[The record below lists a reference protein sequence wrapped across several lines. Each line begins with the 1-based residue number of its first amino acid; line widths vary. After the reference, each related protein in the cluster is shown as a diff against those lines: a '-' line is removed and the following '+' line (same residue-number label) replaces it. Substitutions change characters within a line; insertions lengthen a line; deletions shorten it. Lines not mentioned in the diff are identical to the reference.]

1 MFMKLVL
8 VIPAF
13 NEEKSIVSV
22 IKNLP
27 KKINGVSQVI
37 PVVVDDGSLDETY
50 NLAKKHLKYVIR
62 HIVNLGVGAA
72 TTSGFE
78 AAKKLNADI
87 VVTLDADGQHNPSN
101 IKRVIDPILKKQ
113 ADIVI
118 GTRML
123 DTKEM
128 PTLKVIGNWIMNL
141 ITMLVFQVWTT
152 DSQSGMKALNRRALD
167 KIKLHSLGY
176 EVCSEIIGEV
186 KRNKLKLKE
195 ITIDTIYSD
204 YSKSRGQSWFNAVN
218 ILTRIISIKISG
230 RK

>member
-1 MFMKLVL
+1 MKLVL

-13 NEEKSIVSV
+13 NEENSIVSV

-27 KKINGVSQVI
+27 KKITGVSQII
-37 PVVVDDGSLDETY
+37 PVIIDDGSIDQTY
-50 NLAKKHLKYVIR
+50 TLAKKHLKHVLR

-78 AAKKLNADI
+78 VAKKLNADI

-101 IKRVIDPILKKQ
+101 IKKVIEPILKKQ
-113 ADIVI
+113 ADIVV

-123 DTKEM
+123 NTKDM
-128 PTLKVIGNWIMNL
+128 PTLKVVGNWIMNL
-141 ITMLVFQVWTT
+141 ITASVFQVWTT
-152 DSQSGMKALNRRALD
+152 DSQSGMKALSKRALD

-186 KRNKLKLKE
+186 KRNKLRLKE
-195 ITIDTIYSD
+195 VTIDTIYSD